1 MNATV
6 GVTADY
12 NPSYGLAVA
21 EVMPLSICYI
31 ASMRKDAVIDVLQ
44 K

>member
-1 MNATV
+1 MNATF
-6 GVTADY
+6 GVTADC
-12 NPSYGLAVA
+12 NPSYSLAVA